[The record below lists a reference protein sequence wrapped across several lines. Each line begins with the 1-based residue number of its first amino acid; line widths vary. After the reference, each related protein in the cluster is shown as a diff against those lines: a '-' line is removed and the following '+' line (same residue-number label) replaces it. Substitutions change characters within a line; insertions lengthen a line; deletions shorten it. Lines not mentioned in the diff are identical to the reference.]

1 MTASESDSWLKKAT
15 LLLSSNRKRS
25 LDILNSHIQLGETVN
40 ISLECSELVGMKNMV
55 KEINH
60 WVVKKNEIFSNY
72 SETCSLMDFSVA
84 QQLSENYRWTLKAN
98 DFILLEQQ
106 MKKVLKIEKALRNLR
121 GRSPSFTGTVLSA
134 EIDTNDNM
142 DDSHSHFHGSD
153 SQNTDGSKYCSEIGD
168 RESISHSENDIKSG
182 AYPNAGNSTSTR
194 FSGDNGDKAETCG
207 RPIALPSLKSPSLS
221 SASASIRTQ
230 GPQLES
236 MESQKNVLVK
246 TVSFV
251 HNEGTPKE
259 VNDNTDGNDECGE
272 QEECIDVSFSSN
284 NVVSG
289 GRMSVSTS
297 SCNVSGSDMRTN
309 HGCSRIVGNESSDM
323 RKTNST
329 GNIDIASSNLSS
341 ITNLSDLK
349 LDQNG
354 KLSKILWNDLMSLF
368 KDVVSVLPLRCSGV
382 EVLLS
387 LYHSVNDWTKRYI
400 GGILHHCS
408 FASLYSRV
416 PSLAD
421 PILPV
426 LLSVP
431 LSLNFK
437 GESMSASQKTQ
448 FSNLSDPFP
457 LSSSLSRKI
466 STGPSNRN
474 AFLSKPAPPRNIIA
488 TKNVQQKVPGNNMMD
503 VIDRV
508 ASQYSQHTP
517 ACEVLAAETFLEF
530 RVGLFMERMAAV
542 SSTNTVKEID
552 NSAVKAA
559 SSMPSSSASSLP
571 ALFLPANT
579 DPTDILCF
587 CRMSAAMGETPVL
600 SQCDSCDKW
609 YHPNCVNAA
618 LVSQSASRS
627 CNSFLCPLCCH
638 MQGKPSNFAYKPVS
652 EWKIIRNAGSGSLN
666 KKCKNVEV
674 QKNKQVIAVA
684 ADIVTTVAPVAATSA
699 PGSSNE
705 DKRETEATVDAA
717 TSIEL
722 TGKRSNGGQVQVEN
736 KRVRATMTSDSKDAI
751 RINAELDPDSVQK
764 ICPNSPAA
772 CVSLER
778 GAKGANCSVH
788 TGAIQFSD
796 NRHEFSPAHNSV
808 ETTFPRRNG
817 QYDPQKAS
825 DNLHTN
831 SMEKNLNIIYLSSDY
846 ISEKVVS
853 SSSTKTSGKVKCERQ
868 ISEGIQDLPDGRIAQ
883 YDPHGLLTSSLNHDD
898 SLLLRREINPA
909 DALPTIRL
917 SSASSVAGT
926 IPLSSTGRKTKKMTS
941 PRTASDPLS
950 IDDLRVAIEAEK
962 KLMVSQVRCSLK
974 YDRADLTSPSVSA
987 AHEINAH

>member
-15 LLLSSNRKRS
+15 LLLSSTRKRS
-25 LDILNSHIQLGETVN
+25 LGILNSHIQLGETVN
-40 ISLECSELVGMKNMV
+40 ISLECSELVEMKNMV
-55 KEINH
+55 KEINQ

-72 SETCSLMDFSVA
+72 SETCILMDFSVA
-84 QQLSENYRWTLKAN
+84 QQMSESYRWAVKAN
-98 DFILLEQQ
+98 EFILLEQQ

-121 GRSPSFTGTVLSA
+121 GRSPSLTETALGA

-142 DDSHSHFHGSD
+142 DNSHRHFHGSD
-153 SQNTDGSKYCSEIGD
+153 SQNAYGSRNCSEIGD
-168 RESISHSENDIKSG
+168 RESISHSEEDIESS
-182 AYPNAGNSTSTR
+182 AYLNAGNSTYTSC
-194 FSGDNGDKAETCG
+194 SGDNGDKAETCG

-230 GPQLES
+230 GPPLES

-251 HNEGTPKE
+251 HNEGTPKK
-259 VNDNTDGNDECGE
+259 VDDDTSGDDGCVE
-272 QEECIDVSFSSN
+272 QEECMDVSFLSN

-289 GRMSVSTS
+289 GHMSVSTS
-297 SCNVSGSDMRTN
+297 SCNVSGSDSRTN
-309 HGCSRIVGNESSDM
+309 HGRNRIVGNESSDM
-323 RKTNST
+323 RNTSSI
-329 GNIDIASSNLSS
+329 GNMDIASSNHSS
-341 ITNLSDLK
+341 ITNLPDLK

-368 KDVVSVLPLRCSGV
+368 EDVVSVLPLRCSGV

-421 PILPV
+421 PIPPV

-431 LSLNFK
+431 LPLNYE
-437 GESMSASQKTQ
+437 GESMSASQKPQ
-448 FSNLSDPFP
+448 SSNLSDSFP
-457 LSSSLSRKI
+457 LSSSTSRKI
-466 STGPSNRN
+466 STGTSNRN
-474 AFLSKPAPPRNIIA
+474 AFISKPAPPSNFIA
-488 TKNVQQKVPGNNMMD
+488 TKNVQQKVPGNNTMNA
-503 VIDRV
+503 IDRV

-530 RVGLFMERMAAV
+530 RVGLFMERTAVV
-542 SSTNTVKEID
+542 SSTNTVKEVD
-552 NSAVKAA
+552 NSAVKAD
-559 SSMPSSSASSLP
+559 SSVPSTSASSLP
-571 ALFLPANT
+571 ALSSPANI

-627 CNSFLCPLCCH
+627 SDSFLCPLCCH
-638 MQGKPSNFAYKPVS
+638 MQGRPSNFAYKPVS

-666 KKCKNVEV
+666 KKCKNVEIQ
-674 QKNKQVIAVA
+674 QKKPVIAVA
-684 ADIVTTVAPVAATSA
+684 ADIITTAASVAATSA

-722 TGKRSNGGQVQVEN
+722 TGKRSSLGQVQVKN
-736 KRVRATMTSDSKDAI
+736 KRVRAMMTSDSKDAI
-751 RINAELDPDSVQK
+751 RINAELYPDSVQK
-764 ICPNSPAA
+764 ICPNSPPV

-778 GAKGANCSVH
+778 GAKGANCSIH
-788 TGAIQFSD
+788 MGAIQFSD
-796 NRHEFSPAHNSV
+796 SRHDFFPAHNSV

-825 DNLHTN
+825 DNLHIN
-831 SMEKNLNIIYLSSDY
+831 SMEKNLNFIYLSSDC

-853 SSSTKTSGKVKCERQ
+853 SSSTKTSGKVKFEKQ
-868 ISEGIQDLPDGRIAQ
+868 NTEEIQDLPDGSISP
-883 YDPHGLLTSSLNHDD
+883 YDPHGLLTSSLNLED
-898 SLLLRREINPA
+898 SLLLRKEINPA
-909 DALPTIRL
+909 DALPTLRL
-917 SSASSVAGT
+917 SSARSVAGT

-941 PRTASDPLS
+941 PRPASDPLS

-962 KLMVSQVRCSLK
+962 ELMVSQVRSSLK
-974 YDRADLTSPSVSA
+974 YYPILTSPSVSA